1 MIPLAPAPVSKA
13 NFLLSSWI
21 CTASLAWHV
30 SANKGPMDQK
40 SLCPDKD
47 LQEQVKMAEN
57 YFRHVYNWCR
67 MWCNIYIMRCEMWQ
81 MWQMWR
87 CRLCRM
93 VIIDLRLLWLCTCGL
108 TMFLSKSSPSPTV
121 SAVLCRTLL
130 FISVDP
136 ISGDTTYHFWSFFM
150 LICPLTF
157 TTLNF
162 MFFQQFLTPLNKP
175 YIVGLFYIVTHSL
188 FLCLFVL
195 FIIFLSF
202 LSLPSLRLWLTR
214 RG

>member
-1 MIPLAPAPVSKA
+1 
-13 NFLLSSWI
+13 
-21 CTASLAWHV
+21 
-30 SANKGPMDQK
+30 
-40 SLCPDKD
+40 
-47 LQEQVKMAEN
+47 
-57 YFRHVYNWCR
+57 
-67 MWCNIYIMRCEMWQ
+67 
-81 MWQMWR
+81 
-87 CRLCRM
+87 
-93 VIIDLRLLWLCTCGL
+93 
-108 TMFLSKSSPSPTV
+108 
-121 SAVLCRTLL
+121 
-130 FISVDP
+130 
-136 ISGDTTYHFWSFFM
+136 M

-157 TTLNF
+157 TTLNS